1 MNIKVHNRMRPNF
14 NDILENQE
22 ISFNYVNHLF
32 VCVFISSSGDN
43 ERMVT
48 DLKPAT
54 EYNLR

>member
-1 MNIKVHNRMRPNF
+1 MRPNF